1 MMTSARARTPTA
13 AAAAAAAVGIA
24 TVIALAHGKRSVACS
39 AFEASGVKEGSMEFR
54 RADGVRIQHDP
65 TDPRIVAKYG
75 QPGRTDDEGF
85 DPYSDTVGPGIYG
98 AHSADRRT
106 QLLRPSQTGIRAPP
120 PVGADVHCCAPF
132 RPRLRCVGRCV
143 QVAL

>member
-1 MMTSARARTPTA
+1 
-13 AAAAAAAVGIA
+13 
-24 TVIALAHGKRSVACS
+24 
-39 AFEASGVKEGSMEFR
+39 MEFR

-106 QLLRPSQTGIRAPP
+106 QQCRSVATLRDWNPRARNRLLRSALTFIALCPVPP
-120 PVGADVHCCAPF
+120 PFSDALGGTCRRHREARRTRTSRHRAAIP
-132 RPRLRCVGRCV
+132 
-143 QVAL
+143 VA